1 MPAMPADVQ
10 QQLNDAFESFKS
22 TLQDL
27 LTAEARRSVD
37 GAIKRI
43 SGEAGAF
50 RLDDVTVEV
59 VIKDLKLTNVDA
71 RPSASAD
78 RGTGAAAPAPR
89 ARPAKPAARRASGLP
104 PKRGRPVGGVRLGV
118 LATFAGV
125 DSDLS
130 TVEIR
135 DRLQASG
142 VKATTDNLHQQ
153 LRRLVQAGDLV
164 RTGRGRYARTSAPGV
179 IAAAPEPAPAPDPEP
194 AE

>member
-1 MPAMPADVQ
+1 MPASSADVQ
-10 QQLNDAFESFKS
+10 QQLNDAFESFKT

-43 SGEAGAF
+43 TGEAGAF
-50 RLDDVTVEV
+50 RLDDLTVEV
-59 VIKDLKLTNVDA
+59 VIKDLKLSHFDA
-71 RPSASAD
+71 GATAPSGAEAPTEAS
-78 RGTGAAAPAPR
+78 RTR
-89 ARPAKPAARRASGLP
+89 AAKPPARRKSALP

-142 VKATTDNLHQQ
+142 VKATMDNLHQQ

-164 RTGRGRYARTSAPGV
+164 RTGRGRYARAAAVAPDTANAPG
-179 IAAAPEPAPAPDPEP
+179 PAPAE
-194 AE
+194 